1 MCFVFSVSLW
11 RLRLL
16 ILSADFLGPE
26 PRERFRLFLVG
37 HARAGAGG
45 VCACGSLA
53 SALPSAAAADTG
65 QFRERCIVTCKGGT
79 EWSSERSERG
89 SVLFLGCAVV
99 RERSELDNAKRERHS
114 VVIGGGGGLC
124 VAWGCKVS
132 SFLCMRWGMS
142 KGTSRFLPVYLVEAP
157 GESVEFFEPWQEWL
171 PRTAIFDFL
180 GLKLD
185 NLFRFEDSVTV
196 ESLGGGC
203 VLCVFDFYVGDVIA
217 FRQGGL
223 VAAVREPRF

>member
-1 MCFVFSVSLW
+1 M
-11 RLRLL
+11 
-16 ILSADFLGPE
+16 
-26 PRERFRLFLVG
+26 G

-53 SALPSAAAADTG
+53 SALPSAAADTG
-65 QFRERCIVTCKGGT
+65 QFRERCIVTRRGATKC
-79 EWSSERSERG
+79 SSERSERG
-89 SVLFLGCAVV
+89 SVLARLWCVV

-132 SFLCMRWGMS
+132 SFLCKVRWGMS
-142 KGTSRFLPVYLVEAP
+142 RGTSRFLPVYLVESVGTA
-157 GESVEFFEPWQEWL
+157 VEFFEPWQEWL

-185 NLFRFEDSVTV
+185 NLFKFEDSVTV
-196 ESLGGGC
+196 EGLGGGC
-203 VLCVFDFYVGDVIA
+203 VLCVLDFYVGDIIA
-217 FRQGGL
+217 FREGGL
-223 VAAVREPRF
+223 VAAIREPRF

>member
-1 MCFVFSVSLW
+1 MV
-11 RLRLL
+11 L
-16 ILSADFLGPE
+16 I
-26 PRERFRLFLVG
+26 RVG

-65 QFRERCIVTCKGGT
+65 QFRERCIVTRRGGA
-79 EWSSERSERG
+79 ERSSERSERG

-132 SFLCMRWGMS
+132 LFLE
-142 KGTSRFLPVYLVEAP
+142 V
-157 GESVEFFEPWQEWL
+157 
-171 PRTAIFDFL
+171 
-180 GLKLD
+180 
-185 NLFRFEDSVTV
+185 
-196 ESLGGGC
+196 
-203 VLCVFDFYVGDVIA
+203 
-217 FRQGGL
+217 
-223 VAAVREPRF
+223 

>member
-1 MCFVFSVSLW
+1 MRLCFVFSVSLW
-11 RLRLL
+11 RLRL
-16 ILSADFLGPE
+16 LSADFLGPE

-45 VCACGSLA
+45 ARTCGSLA

-65 QFRERCIVTCKGGT
+65 QFRERCIVTRRGGT

-132 SFLCMRWGMS
+132 SFLCKVRLGMS
-142 KGTSRFLPVYLVEAP
+142 MFLPVYLVEAH
-157 GESVEFFEPWQEWL
+157 GEPLEFFEPWQEWL
-171 PRTAIFDFL
+171 PRTVIFDSL

-185 NLFRFEDSVTV
+185 NLFKFEDSVTV